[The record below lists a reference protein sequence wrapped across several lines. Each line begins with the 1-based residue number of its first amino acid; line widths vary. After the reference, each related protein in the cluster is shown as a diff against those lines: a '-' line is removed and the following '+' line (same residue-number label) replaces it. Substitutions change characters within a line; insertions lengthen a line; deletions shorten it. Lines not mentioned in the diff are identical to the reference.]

1 MIRASVLSLWLL
13 PLLLPACAGS
23 QSALAFTPRPA
34 AAATLDV
41 TAPNQSVARGHDL
54 ATSLDRTLAAEEDRD
69 RADLQPG
76 MPPVAPPQDALRA
89 ERPGVAPL
97 AAVR

>member
-13 PLLLPACAGS
+13 PLLLPACAAG

-54 ATSLDRTLAAEEDRD
+54 AVALDRSLAAEEVRD

-76 MPPVAPPQDALRA
+76 VPPVAPSQDALRA
-89 ERPGVAPL
+89 ERAGATPL